1 MKKSLKIKIFLSFLL
16 LILMLV
22 VAGVMSILELRK
34 MGDSVETVMKDNYQ
48 SIEASKT
55 MLDAVEREDSG
66 VLIWML
72 GDSTKGSQIIE
83 QANSVMQKSMQDAR
97 LNLSET
103 NEDEYVNKVET
114 RYMAFHATVQ
124 KIITSRDNLDE
135 KKKTYSEELEALFI
149 DTKSAINNLMI
160 LNQDQMYAQAAI
172 MKENSRRSMMPGII
186 SVVAAVLFAVL
197 LNFFISIYFIHPIHK
212 LIGEIKS
219 FYPER
224 RIIDAKITSHDEI
237 KTLENEINNLIT
249 RLTATNK
256 HL

>member
-83 QANSVMQKSMQDAR
+83 QANSVMQKSMQDAP

-103 NEDEYVNKVET
+103 NEDEYVNKVKL
-114 RYMAFHATVQ
+114 YMAFHATVKRSSLPRQ
-124 KIITSRDNLDE
+124 SR
-135 KKKTYSEELEALFI
+135 
-149 DTKSAINNLMI
+149 
-160 LNQDQMYAQAAI
+160 
-172 MKENSRRSMMPGII
+172 
-186 SVVAAVLFAVL
+186 
-197 LNFFISIYFIHPIHK
+197 
-212 LIGEIKS
+212 
-219 FYPER
+219 
-224 RIIDAKITSHDEI
+224 
-237 KTLENEINNLIT
+237 
-249 RLTATNK
+249 
-256 HL
+256 